1 MAASLHILQKS
12 KRKKSLLLRLACLI
26 VFAYI
31 LVVFVNQEVTISQK
45 RAQYEQLQQQITA
58 QQTENETMKSL
69 TTEEN
74 REEYIEKI
82 ARETLNYVYPGEK
95 VYVNIAGE

>member
-1 MAASLHILQKS
+1 M
-12 KRKKSLLLRLACLI
+12 LLRLACLI